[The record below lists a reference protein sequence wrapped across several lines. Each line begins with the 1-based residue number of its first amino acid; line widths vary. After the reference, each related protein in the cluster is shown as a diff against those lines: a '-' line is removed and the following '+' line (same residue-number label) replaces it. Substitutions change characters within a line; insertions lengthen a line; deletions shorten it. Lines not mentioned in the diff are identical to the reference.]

1 MKAHIVLAHPEPKS
15 FNAHLADTAC
25 QALIGRGWSVTKSD
39 LYGLGFDPSERTEH
53 YKDRQNS
60 ERFNVQAEQRHASK
74 NNSIP
79 PEVQEEIARLD
90 QADLVIL
97 QYPMWWHLPPA
108 MLKGW
113 LDRVLVYGEV
123 YRSNYRF
130 ENGRFTGKK
139 ALLSVTVGTSRE
151 TYAYNGRSG
160 DIDLLLWPVNFSL
173 AYVGFGV
180 LEPHVAYGVEAGV
193 RYSDPHEVEERLAQ
207 IPKDYASRLQTI
219 EIEHLIPF
227 NQMSEWGA
235 DGRIKPSAP
244 VYSPFLRHREH
255 LEIE

>member
-1 MKAHIVLAHPEPKS
+1 MKAHIVLAHPEPNS
-15 FNAHLADTAC
+15 FNAHLADTAQ
-25 QALIGRGWSVTKSD
+25 QALMVRGWDVSVSD
-39 LYGLGFDPSERTEH
+39 LYGLEFDPSERAEH
-53 YKDRQNS
+53 YKDRQDS

-74 NNSIP
+74 NKSIP
-79 PEVQEEIARLD
+79 PEVQVEIARLD

-97 QYPMWWHLPPA
+97 QFPMWWHLPPA

-113 LDRVLVYGEV
+113 FDRVLIYGEV

-130 ENGRFTGKK
+130 ENGRFTGKM

-193 RYSDPHEVEERLAQ
+193 RYSDPHEIEERLAQ
-207 IPKDYASRLQTI
+207 IPKDYYSRLQTI
-219 EIEHLIPF
+219 ENERLIPF

-235 DGRIKPSAP
+235 DGRIKPSASA
-244 VYSPFLRHREH
+244 YSPFIRHREH